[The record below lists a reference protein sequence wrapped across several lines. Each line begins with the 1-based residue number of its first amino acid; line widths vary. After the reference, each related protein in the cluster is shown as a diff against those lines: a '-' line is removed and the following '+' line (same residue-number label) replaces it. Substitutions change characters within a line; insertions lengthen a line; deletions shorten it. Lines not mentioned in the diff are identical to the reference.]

1 LREEGHLDRA
11 RSMLQRAM
19 ALAPNLPSPYFDL
32 GVVFLKAGQVG
43 QALGQFEAALNL
55 PAAPGR
61 IPGLDLAI
69 SELRRALSD
78 KPDRAEA
85 HNVLG
90 RLLGAAGA
98 DPQQVIGEFRKAI
111 QLRPDYAE
119 ALNNLG
125 LVYTQTGDDE
135 RAIASFR
142 EATRRRPD
150 FADAHGNL
158 GAVLTA
164 LDAVEAVRE
173 LEKAVELQPGLLRAQ
188 YNLALAYA
196 ASPNHGIDKQIEQ
209 MQKVLNV
216 GGNYPRARFV
226 LGKAFSQKGKPQDAI
241 EHLLAAVKLE
251 PNFGPAHYQLGLALS
266 RVGRQ
271 QETADELQKR
281 RDLVGAEQRQQSANL
296 DMTEG
301 KAALD
306 RGDLDQAIGKF
317 RNVIKTWPDAAEA
330 HHQLGLALVRK
341 GDKAGAIAALKK
353 TLELDPVNA
362 VAKETL
368 ESLSAASGKDDP
380 HETEAIENYIRE
392 GKLEEVE
399 PLLASYVGKRPDSSW
414 GWYALG
420 YCLFGQQ
427 KVGESIKALARSLQL
442 DVNNAEAHKVL
453 GRNLMI
459 IGRFDAARIEF
470 EQAARLNPESPEIHY
485 NLGKLFSIQDDYPP
499 AKRELEEAIRLD
511 PSYIEAY
518 DALGFALEA
527 LGDDAGAVA
536 NYERAIQL
544 NESRGGTF
552 VGGHVNL
559 SAYYNRTQNA
569 EKALEHAR
577 KATEINPK
585 SDRAWFQMGKAFE
598 RLAGLPAAA
607 DALNRAISINPRASS
622 YYYVLATVYRRIGKM
637 QESRA
642 AMESFTRLE
651 RETNEFEKK
660 RRETNRNVE
669 PVSARPDG
677 AGHD

>member
-1 LREEGHLDRA
+1 
-11 RSMLQRAM
+11 
-19 ALAPNLPSPYFDL
+19 
-32 GVVFLKAGQVG
+32 
-43 QALGQFEAALNL
+43 
-55 PAAPGR
+55 
-61 IPGLDLAI
+61 
-69 SELRRALSD
+69 
-78 KPDRAEA
+78 
-85 HNVLG
+85 
-90 RLLGAAGA
+90 
-98 DPQQVIGEFRKAI
+98 
-111 QLRPDYAE
+111 
-119 ALNNLG
+119 
-125 LVYTQTGDDE
+125 
-135 RAIASFR
+135 
-142 EATRRRPD
+142 
-150 FADAHGNL
+150 
-158 GAVLTA
+158 
-164 LDAVEAVRE
+164 
-173 LEKAVELQPGLLRAQ
+173 
-188 YNLALAYA
+188 
-196 ASPNHGIDKQIEQ
+196 
-209 MQKVLNV
+209 
-216 GGNYPRARFV
+216 
-226 LGKAFSQKGKPQDAI
+226 
-241 EHLLAAVKLE
+241 
-251 PNFGPAHYQLGLALS
+251 
-266 RVGRQ
+266 
-271 QETADELQKR
+271 
-281 RDLVGAEQRQQSANL
+281 
-296 DMTEG
+296 
-301 KAALD
+301 
-306 RGDLDQAIGKF
+306 
-317 RNVIKTWPDAAEA
+317 
-330 HHQLGLALVRK
+330 
-341 GDKAGAIAALKK
+341 
-353 TLELDPVNA
+353 
-362 VAKETL
+362 
-368 ESLSAASGKDDP
+368 
-380 HETEAIENYIRE
+380 AIENYIRE
-392 GKLEEVE
+392 GKLKEVE

-453 GRNLMI
+453 GRNLII

-536 NYERAIQL
+536 NYERAIRL